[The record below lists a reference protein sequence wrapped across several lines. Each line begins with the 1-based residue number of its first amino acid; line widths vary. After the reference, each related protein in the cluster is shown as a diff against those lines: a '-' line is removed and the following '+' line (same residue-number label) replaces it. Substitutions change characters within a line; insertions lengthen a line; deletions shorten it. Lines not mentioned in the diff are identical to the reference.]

1 MTFREK
7 ILLALLF
14 AVLIFVP
21 ILVIEMDKKIDLY
34 QDEVITLNGGTY
46 DIDVTVIVTA
56 DTEKAMEFV
65 VENTTS
71 SITSEDF
78 VASGTTFSDEEGN
91 IIVWLSSAQDKGVI
105 SHELLHA
112 TISIMSWVGIPFN
125 ESTEES
131 YAYEL
136 QYLTNQFYKQ
146 IK

>member
-7 ILLALLF
+7 ILLALLL

-21 ILVIEMDKKIDLY
+21 ILGVEINKKIDVY
-34 QDEVITLNGGTY
+34 QDQVITLDGGTY

-71 SITSEDF
+71 PITSEDF

-112 TISIMSWVGIPFN
+112 TISIMSWAGIPFN

>member
-7 ILLALLF
+7 ILLVLLF

-21 ILVIEMDKKIDLY
+21 ILVMEVDKKIDVY
-34 QDEVITLNGGTY
+34 QDQVITLNGCTY

-78 VASGTTFSDEEGN
+78 LASGTTFSDEEGN
-91 IIVWLSSAQDKGVI
+91 IIVWLSSPQDKGVI

-112 TISIMSWVGIPFN
+112 TISIMSWAGIPFN

>member
-1 MTFREK
+1 MTFKEK
-7 ILLALLF
+7 ILLALLL

-21 ILVIEMDKKIDLY
+21 ILGVEINKKMDVY
-34 QDEVITLNGGTY
+34 QDQVITLDGGTY

-112 TISIMSWVGIPFN
+112 TISIMSWAGIPFN

>member
-1 MTFREK
+1 MTFKEK
-7 ILLALLF
+7 ILLALLL

-21 ILVIEMDKKIDLY
+21 ILGVEINKKINVY
-34 QDEVITLNGGTY
+34 QDQVITLDGGTY

-71 SITSEDF
+71 PITSEDF

-112 TISIMSWVGIPFN
+112 TISIMSWAGIPFN

-131 YAYEL
+131 YAYQL

>member
-7 ILLALLF
+7 ILLALLL

-21 ILVIEMDKKIDLY
+21 ILGVEINKKMDVY
-34 QDEVITLNGGTY
+34 QDQVITLDGGTY

-112 TISIMSWVGIPFN
+112 TISIMSWAGIPFN

>member
-7 ILLALLF
+7 ILLVLLLV
-14 AVLIFVP
+14 VLIFVP
-21 ILVIEMDKKIDLY
+21 ILMIEVDDKIDVY
-34 QDEVITLNGGTY
+34 QDQVITLNGGTY
-46 DIDVTVIVTA
+46 DIDVTVMITA

-65 VENTTS
+65 VENTTT

-78 VASGTTFSDEEGN
+78 LASGTTFSDEEGN

-112 TISIMSWVGIPFN
+112 TISIMSWVGIPLSD
-125 ESTEES
+125 STEES

>member
-34 QDEVITLNGGTY
+34 QDQVITLNGGTY

>member
-1 MTFREK
+1 MTFKEK

-21 ILVIEMDKKIDLY
+21 ILGVEINKKINVY
-34 QDEVITLNGGTY
+34 QDQVITLDGGTY

-112 TISIMSWVGIPFN
+112 TISIMSWAGIPFN

>member
-7 ILLALLF
+7 ILLVLLF
-14 AVLIFVP
+14 AVLVFVP
-21 ILVIEMDKKIDLY
+21 ILVIEIDKKIDVY
-34 QDEVITLNGGTY
+34 QDQVITLDGGTY

-71 SITSEDF
+71 PITSEDF

-112 TISIMSWVGIPFN
+112 TISIMSWAGIPFN

>member
-7 ILLALLF
+7 ILLVLLF

-21 ILVIEMDKKIDLY
+21 ILVIEIDKKIDIY
-34 QDEVITLNGGTY
+34 QDQVITLNGGTY

-71 SITSEDF
+71 PITSEDF